1 MLAKRYRLP
10 VQSVLR
16 KSGRSIKGRYF
27 LLKVFPNDLAFNRFG
42 VIINKQVSKKS
53 TARNKLKR
61 LIMESAKE
69 FLLKGRDKSD
79 FLIIVFPQIMG
90 LKPEEI
96 KKYVQDIFIRSA
108 S

>member
-1 MLAKRYRLP
+1 
-10 VQSVLR
+10 
-16 KSGRSIKGRYF
+16 
-27 LLKVFPNDLAFNRFG
+27 
-42 VIINKQVSKKS
+42 
-53 TARNKLKR
+53 
-61 LIMESAKE
+61 MESAKE